1 MSKQVQLEILDHL
14 RPYLRAIYNV
24 SPDTSRQ
31 IDFTTD
37 EYSVARFMLN
47 KCFYSSA
54 NDNDIVANFLISLRN
69 FALNIAKYD
78 APLKLNSPVGVLT
91 SSIKNGKL
99 LNLDERDVGLLQQ
112 AIVDIYNEYLKTGKK
127 VYSENASKDNLFNKI
142 KFTLNED
149 LVNDIL
155 DKLDKLIQESPIF
168 KNDLRCNDFILEV
181 NKISASEL
189 GEIFI
194 EYQFDIEEIQEPVDT
209 NIVNSQLLTK
219 LFNKIVK
226 NMNLIA
232 SKCFEIPY
240 LTYGNNENVRN
251 LIDKIRTQDVEK
263 DDLDIFFL
271 FFSIIYNDGEKD
283 VRISNVSD
291 LQQLDSSK
299 LISTRIN
306 LKKATIETYTPFP
319 LIEIWL
325 PVVTGNVYLNYN
337 TLRGDKLAKDTHLDS
352 VKEFFLN
359 KYLGNKYVWDSELDK
374 FENYGIGLSFGKSLE
389 TCLKP
394 VLISEPSKIEKS
406 VETDVKTKLLKFISG
421 KTDEKSGSKEKYF
434 GTVMFDNNTDKEAK
448 ILRASYNGWKYNK
461 STGKY
466 EKFSESN
473 GKMIEFD
480 PNVNVDVFYAS
491 QCRALGDEEQLT
503 CTQLME
509 KILMDDSSSSSIKS
523 ILNEANFSGSFASGR
538 MRDIHPKLAKK
549 ILKNLGFKEVQFTTK
564 VGTRVNLIEPYQNW
578 LNRFV
583 KTNKE
588 LKDLYETLVSES
600 GEELRLFLKLLVK
613 AVNDEKTMSTLSA
626 KEKQEVKADYSTA
639 EEEMRKLKELSEQ
652 YGVPIYTGK
661 ATVAP
666 RLSLE
671 QIKRGFGPE
680 PDIYGPKF
688 DSNLN
693 LLNGYTDF
701 NTASISPFL
710 FLINSQFPGI
720 KISEPYRFTNTRGS
734 MTGGSCLDYDGAE
747 IKVNTAFDLKS
758 AQLKST
764 WKQLYDEL
772 YKSGVYLDANYVKNI
787 DGLIDSLEC
796 GEASLLLNFSR
807 IKKLSELIKADPSIV
822 YDYEDGSDHIFTR
835 DEIATIAQTFN
846 KKMKEHIDRV
856 NKGFDLLSNLKNRSV
871 LGEIEIKD
879 INV

>member
-37 EYSVARFMLN
+37 NYSVARFMLN
-47 KCFYSSA
+47 KCFLPTI
-54 NDNDIVANFLISLRN
+54 NDNDIVANFLISLKD
-69 FALNIAKYD
+69 FATNIAKYD
-78 APLKLNSPVGVLT
+78 EPLKLNSPIGVLT
-91 SSIKNGKL
+91 NSNKNGKY
-99 LNLDERDVGLLQQ
+99 LDLTTRGYGLLHQ
-112 AIVDIYNEYLKTGKK
+112 AIFDVYNEYI
-127 VYSENASKDNLFNKI
+127 ASGESYVNYFEDKSRGNLTNQNKFVI
-142 KFTLNED
+142 TED
-149 LVNDIL
+149 FINSVL
-155 DKLDKLIQESPIF
+155 DKLDELIQGSPIL
-168 KNDLRCNDFILEV
+168 KNDLRCTDFILNV
-181 NKISASEL
+181 NRINAKEL
-189 GEIFI
+189 GEISIIINRF
-194 EYQFDIEEIQEPVDT
+194 ESEEGPIDLEVID
-209 NIVNSQLLTK
+209 NEIFTK
-219 LFNKIVK
+219 LFDTIVRKI
-226 NMNLIA
+226 NSIA
-232 SKCFEIPY
+232 GKCFEIPY
-240 LTYGNNENVRN
+240 FTYGNNENVRK
-251 LIDKIRTQDVEK
+251 LIDKIRTQDVER

-271 FFSIIYNDGEKD
+271 FFSIIYNDGTKD
-283 VRISNVSD
+283 TIISNVSS
-291 LQQLDSSK
+291 LQKLDSSK
-299 LISTRIN
+299 LSKTRIN
-306 LKKATIETYTPFP
+306 LKKELAETYTPFP
-319 LIEIWL
+319 LIFRWL
-325 PVVTGNVYLNYN
+325 PIVTGNIYLYYSDFK
-337 TLRGDKLAKDTHLDS
+337 GDRLAKDPEPYSVLD
-352 VKEFFLN
+352 FFME
-359 KYLGNKYVWDSELDK
+359 KYYGNKHPWDVDLE
-374 FENYGIGLSFGKSLE
+374 SFKNSYEVLPLQV
-389 TCLKP
+389 CLKEG
-394 VLISEPSKIEKS
+394 VVKS
-406 VETDVKTKLLKFISG
+406 SRERELGTKVDAKTKLLNFISG
-421 KTDEKSGSKEKYF
+421 KTDEKPGSKEKYV
-434 GTVMFDNNTDKEAK
+434 GTVMFDNNTDKEVK

-466 EKFSESN
+466 ELHLESN

-480 PNVNVDVFYAS
+480 PNANVEEFYAS
-491 QCRALGDEEQLT
+491 QCRALGDDDDMT

-509 KILMDDSSSSSIKS
+509 KILLDDNSSESIKD
-523 ILNEANFSGSFASGR
+523 ILYSVDFASSFANGR
-538 MRDIHPKLAKK
+538 MKDIHPKLAKK
-549 ILKNLGFKEVQFTTK
+549 ILKNLGFKEIQFTTK
-564 VGTRVNLIEPYQNW
+564 LGTRVNLIEPYQNW

-583 KTNKE
+583 RTNKD
-588 LKDLYETLVSES
+588 LKDLYETLVSEG

-626 KEKQEVKADYSTA
+626 KEKQEVKADYSSS
-639 EEEMRKLKELSEQ
+639 EDEMRKLKELSDQ

-661 ATVAP
+661 PPATP

-680 PDIYGPKF
+680 LDIYGPKF

-701 NTASISPFL
+701 TTASMSPFL

-734 MTGGSCLDYDGAE
+734 MTGGSCSDYDGTE

-758 AQLKST
+758 AQLRST

-772 YKSGVYLDANYVKNI
+772 FNKGVDLEENYKKNI
-787 DGLIDSLEC
+787 DALIESLEC

-822 YDYEDGSDHIFTR
+822 SDYPDGSEHIFTR
-835 DEIATIAQTFN
+835 DEVAAIAQTFN

-856 NKGFDLLSNLKNRSV
+856 NKGFDLLSNLKNRGV